1 MADHTSLKRCLKLI
15 VKLAG
20 NEYGLTVKQLATR
33 LNTTERTVYR
43 YLNTLEELGFETEKK
58 GNGRYALGGR
68 KTDLLN
74 EAFGMQFSVSEAE
87 LMSRLV
93 SSITKNSAL
102 KKSISAKLGFWINPT
117 DQAALQLL
125 NMQIARNTEE
135 LLHAQTAKQKVVL
148 HNYRSAHSNTIKN
161 RLVEPFHLR
170 PSAGIVYAYDTATG
184 GCKAFKIARIEKVEP
199 LTERFEHE
207 SKHKLPQADAF
218 GMAGDKKTDVKLH
231 LTLRGY
237 NLLTEEFP
245 DTIEN
250 ITARNND
257 EVFKYQYTST
267 LNGTKGIG
275 RFITGLPG
283 DVKIIKPASLK
294 TEIVNNAK
302 KLVENFD

>member
-1 MADHTSLKRCLKLI
+1 MADHTSLKRCLNLI
-15 VKLAG
+15 IKLAG
-20 NEYGLTVKQLATR
+20 NEYGLTVKQLAAS
-33 LNTTERTVYR
+33 LNTTQRTVYR
-43 YLNTLEELGFETEKK
+43 YINTLEELGFKTEKK
-58 GNGRYALGGR
+58 GNGRYALSGR
-68 KTDLLN
+68 NTNLLN
-74 EAFGMQFSVSEAE
+74 EAYGMQFSINEAE
-87 LMSRLV
+87 LMTRLI

-135 LLHAQTAKQKVVL
+135 LQNALNAKQKAVL
-148 HNYRSAHSNTIKN
+148 LNYRSANSNTIKD
-161 RLVEPFHLR
+161 RSVEPINLK
-170 PSAGIVYAYDTATG
+170 PSAGIVYAYDTASG
-184 GCKAFKIARIEKVEP
+184 KCKAFKIARIEKVELLAEP
-199 LTERFEHE
+199 FEYE
-207 SKHKLPQADAF
+207 SEHKLPQADAF
-218 GMAGDKKTDVKLH
+218 GMAGDKKTDVKLY

-250 ITARNND
+250 ICSREND
-257 EVFKYQYTST
+257 KVFRYEYSST

-294 TEIVNNAK
+294 AEIVNNAK
-302 KLVENFD
+302 KLVKNFD